1 MKIVYLTIILN
12 FIFLTNYGQEIRYI
26 RNDTTKYYYSK
37 TDFND
42 IDTLSEWSFKI
53 DTVSIYETNQ
63 TKPIGKIYFFCLK
76 PNSFYLPLSMTFFI
90 YKITDSV
97 YCRNKS
103 KKIRLLSDYIPPNL
117 GGDYIIIGDLILL
130 NTDYCNIEMND
141 IRPMLN
147 RIFSIIDENKI
158 ATINSLKSQLELYL
172 KYEE

>member
-1 MKIVYLTIILN
+1 M
-12 FIFLTNYGQEIRYI
+12 RD
-26 RNDTTKYYYSK
+26 DTTQYYYSK

-42 IDTLSEWSFKI
+42 IDTISEWSFKI

-63 TKPIGKIYFFCLK
+63 TKPIGEIYFFCLK
-76 PNSFYLPLSMTFFI
+76 PNSFNWPLQMTFFI

-117 GGDYIIIGDLILL
+117 GGDYIIIGELIFL

-147 RIFSIIDENKI
+147 KIFSIIDENKI
-158 ATINSLKSQLELYL
+158 ATISSLKSQLELYL
-172 KYEE
+172 KYAE